1 DDHSLTHKR
10 KAECVADRDW
20 KWERM
25 SSFVRM
31 WRRVFTCVSERMT
44 LSTDPEADDR
54 QTRRSTGRRPVSN
67 EQGDHFASYS
77 GKHSRLTQAERRRC
91 LSSVVRTTNPVAC
104 PNSGLCSWAALL
116 LFYTVSVHVQGVQS
130 QSATTDLPVATLPS
144 TISDPTTALASTPN
158 APTVPDSPSTVTNI
172 PPSTVQ
178 LTTSD
183 SQSLTSD
190 RTNATPTPT
199 PTPTTFPQITTGH
212 DLLVTTTPEITTR
225 IPTTAEPPTA
235 APTTTPEITTTDLP
249 ATTHELPT
257 TAPATSPQ
265 TTTPIPPTPT
275 TTPESPTTVPTTT
288 PQVISAS
295 TDLPTTAPEI
305 TTPIPAVPTTTPE
318 PPTTTPTT
326 TPEILTTSHDLPA
339 TTPET
344 TPLPTTTPEPPT
356 TTPATTP
363 ETTHVPTTTPEL
375 TTPIPP
381 EPPTTPTPP
390 IASTAPDVPTTV
402 PIPTTTPQITTVTIT
417 TDFPTTT
424 PELTTPIP
432 TTTPEPPTTTVA
444 NTTPQVISTST
455 DLPSTPLQITTTDA
469 PTATS
474 EITTTDVATTTVD
487 VPTTHSTTTN
497 APVTTPQITTTA
509 VSTTLPQI
517 IIGVTPD
524 ISTPEPA
531 TTNPPVQTTSVPPT
545 TTPAPTTT
553 IERTTTIP
561 TTTPDPPTPT
571 PDVPTTTPSITTSP
585 EVPTTTPYSPTT
597 VPQIVTTTSDVPTT
611 PQITTATTALQ
622 ITTLEITTPIPPIPS
637 TIPDVPTTVPIP
649 TTTPEITTVTTT
661 TDFPTT
667 PIPTT
672 TPEPPT
678 TTPEI
683 TTPIPIIPTTTPEP
697 PITTT
702 PETTTPIPTTTPEP
716 PTTTP
721 EITTPIPI
729 IPTTTPEPPTTT
741 TPETTTPSPTTT
753 PEPPTTTPEITT
765 PIPII
770 PTTTPQPTTTP
781 EVTTPEPPTT
791 TTPQIITTSTDLP
804 TTNAPIP
811 TTTPESPTTIPDS
824 PTTSPQ
830 PASTGGP
837 LVVVSPVDNTGLT
850 TTEIGNSTTVPP
862 RDVDLWMPIV
872 AGVGASMVLDEKY
885 LTDEEE
891 MLPLGKTNGTAS
903 RAPREKRP
911 DRPDRNSTARKK
923 TDTKPKNA
931 EKFLV
936 KESYKSEAEDQ
947 ISLVKG
953 EEVEVINKPT
963 DDWWFGRSQNKIG
976 WFPTKH
982 LQSAGSVT
990 PTGADN
996 AGFVNDEDSSSLPDP
1011 PPSLQ
1016 ATPPPS
1022 ITAGSDATLPARAI
1036 VETSDDDVQQRRPS
1050 LSNLSLPPPPPELLA
1065 HEDETAPPVRS
1076 ADNISIG
1083 SVSTSAS
1090 LRNMSL
1096 GTLDLTEN
1104 TPPNGR
1110 SDSPES
1116 LASTAQSVS
1125 SSRPPSRASYVSR
1138 TPSTLGSPNI
1148 PWMGSVGRS
1157 HVRTHPRVKAVLKN
1171 GQPDPAEENRMHLI
1185 MNTNLPDRDASM
1197 RGSRRSSEDRSGR
1210 DRKLSMALRLS
1221 EPESA
1226 LELDLPPP
1234 PPEFDSP
1241 KPADASPLTERYI
1254 AVYAYRAT
1262 DDNQLNLEEDD
1273 VITVNERDP
1282 LGWARGVCI
1291 QTGKEGWFPESYVK
1305 KLGEDKKDSKATRA
1319 NGPPQRPAPKP
1330 PTDKAKRVEA
1340 EPSSVPDPSV
1350 QSGQD
1355 TLTRPQLR
1363 PRPSVR
1369 KSLMNKQ
1376 PSVKG
1381 PSEVFYSP
1389 SDADDGPGRP
1399 TVAVRPSSH
1408 EHPAPLQQNR
1418 GTFGAPPPPIQSEK
1432 SPTYSTAERK
1442 LSVRASGPPLQGSVQ
1457 ESAPVKPPRQPS
1469 QRHSVATTP
1478 KPPTI
1483 VRSPSRRV
1491 SMPINFD
1498 LLEES
1503 SIDDTP
1509 GQGSQKSRRPPNL
1522 NLGSFPP
1529 HPQQETGP
1537 TSPLSRSRPSR
1548 SSVTAAPDIMKTL
1561 EELDLQ
1567 DTQLRTAIETFTM
1580 RGPGYLNFTKGDVI
1594 LELEE
1599 SDIPGWSYGELQDG
1613 TRGIFPVSSTEN
1625 AATFV

>member
-1 DDHSLTHKR
+1 
-10 KAECVADRDW
+10 
-20 KWERM
+20 M
-25 SSFVRM
+25 
-31 WRRVFTCVSERMT
+31 
-44 LSTDPEADDR
+44 
-54 QTRRSTGRRPVSN
+54 
-67 EQGDHFASYS
+67 
-77 GKHSRLTQAERRRC
+77 RRR
-91 LSSVVRTTNPVAC
+91 RY
-104 PNSGLCSWAALL
+104 SGLCSWAALL

-144 TISDPTTALASTPN
+144 TRDPTTVPASTPN
-158 APTVPDSPSTVTNI
+158 APTTFAVPDSPSTVTNS
-172 PPSTVQ
+172 PTSTAQ

-183 SQSLTSD
+183 SPSSTSD
-190 RTNATPTPT
+190 RTSAAPPITTPTPDS
-199 PTPTTFPQITTGH
+199 PTPIPITSPQITT
-212 DLLVTTTPEITTR
+212 T
-225 IPTTAEPPTA
+225 
-235 APTTTPEITTTDLP
+235 
-249 ATTHELPT
+249 
-257 TAPATSPQ
+257 
-265 TTTPIPPTPT
+265 
-275 TTPESPTTVPTTT
+275 
-288 PQVISAS
+288 
-295 TDLPTTAPEI
+295 
-305 TTPIPAVPTTTPE
+305 
-318 PPTTTPTT
+318 
-326 TPEILTTSHDLPA
+326 
-339 TTPET
+339 
-344 TPLPTTTPEPPT
+344 
-356 TTPATTP
+356 
-363 ETTHVPTTTPEL
+363 ETTHVPTTTPE
-375 TTPIPP
+375 
-381 EPPTTPTPP
+381 
-390 IASTAPDVPTTV
+390 
-402 PIPTTTPQITTVTIT
+402 
-417 TDFPTTT
+417 
-424 PELTTPIP
+424 
-432 TTTPEPPTTTVA
+432 
-444 NTTPQVISTST
+444 
-455 DLPSTPLQITTTDA
+455 
-469 PTATS
+469 
-474 EITTTDVATTTVD
+474 
-487 VPTTHSTTTN
+487 
-497 APVTTPQITTTA
+497 
-509 VSTTLPQI
+509 I
-517 IIGVTPD
+517 I
-524 ISTPEPA
+524 
-531 TTNPPVQTTSVPPT
+531 
-545 TTPAPTTT
+545 
-553 IERTTTIP
+553 
-561 TTTPDPPTPT
+561 
-571 PDVPTTTPSITTSP
+571 
-585 EVPTTTPYSPTT
+585 
-597 VPQIVTTTSDVPTT
+597 
-611 PQITTATTALQ
+611 
-622 ITTLEITTPIPPIPS
+622 TPIPPIPS
-637 TIPDVPTTVPIP
+637 TTPDVPTTVPIP

-667 PIPTT
+667 TPDITTPIPPAPTTTPEPTTTVPTTTPQIISTSTDLQTTTPPVTTTDLPPTSPQITTTDAPTTISEITTTDVASTTVDVPTTHSTTTNAPVTTSQITTTAVSTTLPQIIIGVTPDFSTPEPTTTNPPGQTTTSVPPTTTPAPTTTPERTTTIPTTTPDPPTPSPTPDIPTTTPTIITTTSPEIPTTTPYSPTTVPQVATTTRDVPTTPQATTATTDVQTTTPEITTPIPPIPSTPPDIPTTVPIPTT
-672 TPEPPT
+672 TPEITTVHATTDVPT

-683 TTPIPIIPTTTPEP
+683 TTPIPIIA
-697 PITTT
+697 
-702 PETTTPIPTTTPEP
+702 
-716 PTTTP
+716 
-721 EITTPIPI
+721 
-729 IPTTTPEPPTTT
+729 TTTPEPPTTT
-741 TPETTTPSPTTT
+741 TS
-753 PEPPTTTPEITT
+753 
-765 PIPII
+765 
-770 PTTTPQPTTTP
+770 
-781 EVTTPEPPTT
+781 
-791 TTPQIITTSTDLP
+791 QIITTSTDLP

-824 PTTSPQ
+824 PTTSSQ

-837 LVVVSPVDNTGLT
+837 LVVVSPVGNTGPT
-850 TTEIGNSTTVPP
+850 TTEIGNSTTIPP

-872 AGVGASMVLDEKY
+872 AGVGASMVVLIIVIIIIACVTCCNRPVQLDEKY
-885 LTDEEE
+885 LTHEEE
-891 MLPLGKTNGTAS
+891 MLPLGKTNGTAG

-923 TDTKPKNA
+923 TDTKPKNV
-931 EKFLV
+931 EKYRV

-1036 VETSDDDVQQRRPS
+1036 IETSDDDVQQRRPS

-1076 ADNISIG
+1076 PDNISIG

-1096 GTLDLTEN
+1096 GTLDLSEN
-1104 TPPNGR
+1104 TQTTPPNGR

-1509 GQGSQKSRRPPNL
+1509 GQGSHKSRRPPNL